1 MTMDFTDLMKKTL
14 SLMVALTMGFFTA
27 CSGSDEDEPEV
38 PKDFTLSTQE
48 MNFTSKGG
56 EQTFSVQSDAELTV
70 KSSAADWCK
79 VANVASGSTK
89 TQKFQVTVASYTK
102 NDDRE
107 ATIIVSLG
115 SLNKTIK
122 VKQTAADGLEVDTK
136 TFENI
141 PAGGGEI
148 TVKLKANADY
158 VVTPN
163 VSWITEKKAARAS
176 MTASELTFVVA
187 LNRSTEPR
195 EGTITIQLN
204 DLKAT
209 VTVKQQAGTVAAD
222 GDFADGDAQSIAY
235 QIGLGWNLGNQFD
248 AQNNGV
254 AGETA
259 WGNPKATQA
268 TFDKVKAAG
277 FTSVRI
283 PITWLGKV
291 GAAPSYTIDK
301 AWLDRIEEVI
311 GYAEAAGLKAIINIH
326 HDGANSEYWLDIKN
340 AAKDAAKNT
349 EIKNKLYAMWNQIA
363 ERFKNKGN
371 FLIFESMNEIHDGG
385 WGWGDNRND
394 GGKQY
399 KVLNEWNQTFV
410 DAVRDAGGENMNR
423 YLGVP
428 GYCTNI
434 DLTVN
439 HFVMPTDKVQNRLL
453 VAVHCY
459 DPNTFAIE
467 AQKTEWG
474 HTGKDKESWGNEDD
488 IKNAFNKMKT
498 NFVDKNIPVYIGEM
512 GCVHFA
518 TERSESFRKYYLE
531 YVCKAART
539 YGLAPI
545 YWDNGATGT
554 GRENF
559 GLLNHGTGA
568 YINNGEEIIATMV
581 KGYFTDSADYTLESV
596 YNNAPK

>member
-1 MTMDFTDLMKKTL
+1 MMDMKDLMRKTL
-14 SLMVALTMGFFTA
+14 CLMAMLTIGFFTA
-27 CSGSDEDEPEV
+27 CSGSDGEDVPDA
-38 PKDFTLSTQE
+38 PKDIAISTKEMTFTA
-48 MNFTSKGG
+48 KGG
-56 EQTFSVQSDAELTV
+56 EQTFSVQSDAGLTI
-70 KSSAADWCK
+70 KSSAEDWCH
-79 VANVASGSTK
+79 VENVSSGSTK
-89 TQKFQVTVASYTK
+89 TLKYQVTVDAFTA

-107 ATIIVSLG
+107 ATITVSAG
-115 SLNKTIK
+115 SLSKTIK
-122 VKQTAADGLEVDTK
+122 VLQIAADGLIVNTS
-136 TFENI
+136 TFDNI
-141 PAGGGEI
+141 PAAGGEI
-148 TVKLKANADY
+148 TVKLEANADF
-158 VVTPN
+158 VATSN

-176 MTASELTFVVA
+176 MKVSELNFVVA
-187 LNRSTEPR
+187 PNRTAEPR
-195 EGTITIQLN
+195 EGTVTIQLN

-209 VTVKQQAGTVAAD
+209 VTVKQQAGVPASE
-222 GDFADGDAQSIAY
+222 GDFTDGDAQSIAY

-259 WGNPKATQA
+259 WGNPKATQT

-291 GAAPSYTIDK
+291 GAAPSYTIDA
-301 AWLDRIEEVI
+301 AWLDRIEEVV

-326 HDGANSEYWLDIKN
+326 HDGANSEFWLDIKN
-340 AAKDAAKNT
+340 AAKDVAKNT
-349 EIKNKLYAMWNQIA
+349 EIKNQLYAMWNQIA

-434 DLTVN
+434 DLTVD
-439 HFVMPTDKVQNRLL
+439 HFVLPTDKVQNRLL

-474 HTGKDKESWGNEDD
+474 HTGTDKENWGNEED
-488 IKNAFNKMKT
+488 IKKAFNKMKT

-512 GCVHFA
+512 GCVHHKTDRA
-518 TERSESFRKYYLE
+518 ELFRKYYME

-545 YWDNGATGT
+545 YWDNGSTGS
-554 GRENF
+554 GRECF
-559 GLLNHGTGA
+559 GLINHGTGA
-568 YINNGEEIIATMV
+568 YINNAEEIISVMV
-581 KGYFTDSADYTLESV
+581 KGYFTEDSNYTLDTV